1 MVLPS
6 SSPSAIRKSYPNI
19 VLVEDSQADAELI
32 RMQVKSVWPDSK
44 VTVVDSLAK
53 SFVAYDESKP
63 DLFLLDLNLP
73 DGFGPRSV
81 EELMSFSR
89 GVPVLVIT
97 GMESM
102 LTMNEAIRYGA
113 KGVVFKDKIMTEEF
127 KETLLRTIKM

>member
-1 MVLPS
+1 MTQ
-6 SSPSAIRKSYPNI
+6 SASQANKGYPNI
-19 VLVEDSQADAELI
+19 LVVEDSSADAALVK
-32 RMQVKSVWPDSK
+32 MQVLSVWPNAK

-63 DLFLLDLNLP
+63 NLLLLDLNLP

-81 EELMSFSR
+81 EEIMSFSR

-113 KGVVFKDKIMTEEF
+113 SGVVFKDKIMTDEF
-127 KETLLRTIKM
+127 KETLLKSIKG